1 MEKKNMYA
9 ALKIRKRP
17 YYIWLLRLIWLAWL
31 FFWVEVA
38 IGSGQ
43 ELEPRAFNISI
54 MIFLVSLA
62 IGLFLW
68 FKGIRKNRQP
78 E

>member
-1 MEKKNMYA
+1 MDKKNMYA
-9 ALKIRKRP
+9 VIKIRKRP
-17 YYIWLLRLIWLAWL
+17 YYIWVLRLTWLAWL

-43 ELEPRAFNISI
+43 ELEPRAFNISLL
-54 MIFLVSLA
+54 IFLVSLV

-68 FKGIRKNRQP
+68 FMGIRKNR
-78 E
+78 

>member
-1 MEKKNMYA
+1 MDKKNMYA
-9 ALKIRKRP
+9 VLKIRKRP
-17 YYIWLLRLIWLAWL
+17 YYIWILRLIWLAWL

-43 ELEPRAFNISI
+43 ELEPRAFNIS
-54 MIFLVSLA
+54 MLIFLVSLF

-68 FKGIRKNRQP
+68 FKGIRKNR
-78 E
+78 

>member
-1 MEKKNMYA
+1 MDKNNMYA
-9 ALKIRKRP
+9 VIKIRKKP
-17 YYIWLLRLIWLAWL
+17 YYIWILRLIWLAWL
-31 FFWVEVA
+31 FFWIEVA

-54 MIFLVSLA
+54 LIFLVSLT

-68 FKGIRKNRQP
+68 FKGIRKNR
-78 E
+78 